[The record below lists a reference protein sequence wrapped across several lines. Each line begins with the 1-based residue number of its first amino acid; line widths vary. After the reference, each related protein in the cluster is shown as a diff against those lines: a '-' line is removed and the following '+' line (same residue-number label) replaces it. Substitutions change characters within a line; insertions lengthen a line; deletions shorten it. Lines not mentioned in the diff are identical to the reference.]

1 MKVTLY
7 NSHPCTVTLCDENDH
22 VYDAPYSFEDI
33 NAAIAYCEQ
42 QIDLYQQAISA
53 AICDS
58 ETGEVYATCGFDESD
73 IPEEDYYPDDVDESN
88 YDPYLGCDV
97 FEVEPFDYDY

>member
-7 NSHPCTVTLCDENDH
+7 NSHPCTVTLCDENDN

-73 IPEEDYYPDDVDESN
+73 IPEEDYYPDDVDESA
-88 YDPYLGCDV
+88 YDPYMGCD
-97 FEVEPFDYDY
+97 FYETYDIGGDF